1 MNVSTATLRLKLTQV
16 AEQLRQL
23 TQVNLQSQWHAID
36 LMSVTEPM
44 GVDQRG
50 YIVWEQGKQRLR
62 LRQKIIVP
70 PILHGYPLTGLS
82 LRILLSWWAQDA
94 QIFINHQFVQAG
106 DLFDNYTRILLS
118 PLVQPGDEFEV
129 EIELVSPGHDP
140 GALVASKCW
149 YEVSDSS
156 RIDPVFLADE
166 LEILGIILNAEPLPP
181 NLEPELISLSEQLDI
196 IFDDIL
202 PEQLP
207 KFETRLLQLRQTLQS
222 IIPQLPSYQI
232 RLLGHAHLDLAW
244 LWPIAETWI
253 AAQKTFESVLN
264 LQTDFPELIFC
275 HSSPVLYEWIEQNR
289 PDLFSQ
295 ILNKVQN
302 KTWEIAA
309 GLWVEPELNLINGE
323 SIIRQVLYGQRYVL
337 EKMGQLSTVA
347 WLPDTFGFC
356 WQLPQIFKQG
366 GIDYFITQKLRWND
380 STKFP
385 YGLFQWQGLDG
396 TQIVSFMTALIG
408 ERVEPVKMFK
418 AAIDWKTQTGLN
430 QSLWLPG
437 VGDHGGGPTRDM
449 LEITRRWNQR
459 AIFPNFTFQS
469 VTDYLQE
476 VLNDPEL
483 TLPVWRD
490 ELYLEFHRG
499 CYTTH
504 ADQKRYNR
512 RSETILYEAELFATI
527 ASLYSQS
534 PYPQREIEMAWKQVL
549 FNQFHDILPGSSI
562 TEVYEQANQDWETAI
577 TNADQIRQ
585 QAFDAIAQ
593 FIPLPPPPQTNAQA
607 IVIFNSLNWSRSEVV
622 AVTIPH
628 SHQVWEIYD
637 SHGIPQ
643 PSQLREETLENPQL
657 LFLAKN
663 VPSIGYQVYWLGVKE
678 AETPEM
684 SWNRPYMCTTIP
696 HFTQSLTEKNEFVNS
711 YQLKGEKISFENG
724 ILRVIVDTET
734 GNLDQVFDLIHQ
746 RNILKPGAGNQLQ
759 VFQDSGQY
767 WDGWNIDPN
776 YQQYP
781 LTSPQVKSIEWIE
794 QGPIVWKLR
803 IIRQFQQ
810 SEFCQDYSLEQDSP
824 LLKIETTVN
833 WQERHILI
841 KAAFPLTISADRAS
855 YEIPC
860 GVIQRSTNPQ
870 TDTEKAKWEVPAI
883 HWADLS
889 TSDYGISI
897 LNDSKYGYDAQPNQ
911 LRLTLLRSS
920 TWPDPEADLGSHHFS
935 YALYLHAGDWKQAK
949 TIQKGYEFNRPLQVK
964 LYPNLTSS
972 ISNPNA
978 ELSDSQSFLEL
989 GSDSLILMAF
999 KPSETQPQRWILRC
1013 YESQGEETILN
1024 FKNTLGLT
1032 LKTGVN
1038 LLEEPQ
1044 ETQESI
1050 SPWKIASF
1058 ALSQE

>member
-1 MNVSTATLRLKLTQV
+1 MNISTATLRLKLTQV
-16 AEQLRQL
+16 AQQLRQL
-23 TQVNLQSQWHAID
+23 TQVNLQSQWQAMD
-36 LMSVTEPM
+36 LMSVTEPIK
-44 GVDQRG
+44 VDERG

-118 PLVQPGDEFEV
+118 PSVQPGDEFEV

-253 AAQKTFESVLN
+253 AAQNTFESVLN

-289 PDLFSQ
+289 PDLFEQ
-295 ILNKVQN
+295 ILNQVQN
-302 KTWEIAA
+302 KTWEITA

-323 SIIRQVLYGQRYVL
+323 SIVRQVLYGQRYVL
-337 EKMGQLSTVA
+337 EKIGQLSTVA

-396 TQIVSFMTALIG
+396 TQIISFMTALIG

-476 VLNDPEL
+476 VLNDPNL

-534 PYPQREIEMAWKQVL
+534 PYPQREIETAWKQVL
-549 FNQFHDILPGSSI
+549 LNQFHDILPGSSI

-593 FIPLPPPPQTNAQA
+593 LIPLPPPPQTNAQA

-622 AVTIPH
+622 AVTIPNSDH
-628 SHQVWEIYD
+628 PWEIYD

-643 PSQLREETLENPQL
+643 PSQLRGERSENPQL

-663 VPSIGYQVYWLGVKE
+663 VPSVGYRVYWLGVKE
-678 AETPEM
+678 AETPEN
-684 SWNRPYMCTTIP
+684 SWNRPYTCTPIP
-696 HFTQSLTEKNEFVNS
+696 NFTQSLTEKNEFVNS
-711 YQLKGEKISFENG
+711 YQLKGKKISFENG

-781 LTSPQVKSIEWIE
+781 LASPQVKSIEWIE
-794 QGPIVWKLR
+794 QGP
-803 IIRQFQQ
+803 
-810 SEFCQDYSLEQDSP
+810 
-824 LLKIETTVN
+824 
-833 WQERHILI
+833 
-841 KAAFPLTISADRAS
+841 
-855 YEIPC
+855 
-860 GVIQRSTNPQ
+860 
-870 TDTEKAKWEVPAI
+870 
-883 HWADLS
+883 
-889 TSDYGISI
+889 
-897 LNDSKYGYDAQPNQ
+897 
-911 LRLTLLRSS
+911 
-920 TWPDPEADLGSHHFS
+920 
-935 YALYLHAGDWKQAK
+935 
-949 TIQKGYEFNRPLQVK
+949 
-964 LYPNLTSS
+964 
-972 ISNPNA
+972 
-978 ELSDSQSFLEL
+978 
-989 GSDSLILMAF
+989 
-999 KPSETQPQRWILRC
+999 
-1013 YESQGEETILN
+1013 
-1024 FKNTLGLT
+1024 
-1032 LKTGVN
+1032 
-1038 LLEEPQ
+1038 
-1044 ETQESI
+1044 
-1050 SPWKIASF
+1050 
-1058 ALSQE
+1058 